1 MISRSD
7 GVYSKASAQRESPE
21 RGIFHLGFMRPVEVS
36 LSATR
41 RYLWVMAAA
50 PFPNRFRLGSVTL
63 VAALSLFGAGCSD
76 SDSTPDDVP
85 TLADIA
91 DAEAPPHH
99 GQMAAD
105 FTVMTLDGTG
115 FTLSEH
121 LEDDGRPVFLN
132 MWASWCPPCKA
143 EMPDINSASQSH
155 EDVKF
160 VGVAVNDDPVA
171 ATEFVTSNGIE
182 YTIGFDDGSVSQGYN
197 VRGLP
202 ATFIISSDG
211 VILEQ
216 VFGAVSLADID
227 DKLEQW
233 FS

>member
-1 MISRSD
+1 
-7 GVYSKASAQRESPE
+7 
-21 RGIFHLGFMRPVEVS
+21 
-36 LSATR
+36 
-41 RYLWVMAAA
+41 MAAA

-105 FTVMTLDGTG
+105 FTVMTLNGIG

-182 YTIGFDDGSVSQGYN
+182 YTIGFDDGSVSRGYN

-216 VFGAVSLADID
+216 IFGAVSLADID
-227 DKLEQW
+227 DKLEKW

>member
-1 MISRSD
+1 MTGTQFANRLRF
-7 GVYSKASAQRESPE
+7 GFGTLLMVVAL
-21 RGIFHLGFMRPVEVS
+21 LG
-36 LSATR
+36 
-41 RYLWVMAAA
+41 AA
-50 PFPNRFRLGSVTL
+50 
-63 VAALSLFGAGCSD
+63 CSD
-76 SDSTPDDVP
+76 ADQAASDVP
-85 TLADIA
+85 DLADVAGA
-91 DAEAPPHH
+91 DASVPE
-99 GQMAAD
+99 GEMAAD

-121 LEDDGRPVFLN
+121 LQDDGRPVFLN

-155 EDVKF
+155 DDVKF
-160 VGVAVNDDPVA
+160 VGVAVNDDPA
-171 ATEFVTSNGIE
+171 AAAEFATSTGIH
-182 YTIGFDDGSVSQGYN
+182 YTIGFDDGAVSQDYN

-216 VFGAVSLADID
+216 IFGAVSAADID
-227 DKLEQW
+227 EKLEQW

>member
-1 MISRSD
+1 M
-7 GVYSKASAQRESPE
+7 A
-21 RGIFHLGFMRPVEVS
+21 
-36 LSATR
+36 
-41 RYLWVMAAA
+41 VMLLA
-50 PFPNRFRLGSVTL
+50 
-63 VAALSLFGAGCSD
+63 VACSD
-76 SDSTPDDVP
+76 ADQATDDVP
-85 TLADIA
+85 ELADIA
-91 DAEAPPHH
+91 GVDGAAPE
-99 GQMAAD
+99 GEMAAD

-115 FTLSEH
+115 FTLSDHFEN
-121 LEDDGRPVFLN
+121 DGRPVFLN

-143 EMPDINSASQSH
+143 EMPDINAASESH

-160 VGVAVNDDPVA
+160 VGVAVNDDPA
-171 ATEFVTSNGIE
+171 AAAEFATSTGIR
-182 YTIGFDDGSVSQGYN
+182 YTIGFDDGAVSQDYN

-216 VFGAVSLADID
+216 IFGAVSSADID